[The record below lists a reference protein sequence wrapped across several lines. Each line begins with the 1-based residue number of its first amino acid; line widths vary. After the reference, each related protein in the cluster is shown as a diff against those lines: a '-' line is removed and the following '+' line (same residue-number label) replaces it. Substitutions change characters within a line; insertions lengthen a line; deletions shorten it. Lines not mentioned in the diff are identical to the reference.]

1 MKNLFNNLY
10 FFVLFLFFNAVGYAQ
25 LYPVQLT
32 PVFNSPYSVKI
43 SDYATS
49 MDTKMQLLINPTDI
63 SISQRR
69 VRLKLYIQGNGLNIQ
84 TSDYAQEQR
93 PIYING
99 GELQTLT
106 NVDIASLFRLE
117 NLQGISA
124 TQYANPLPEGMYN
137 FCFEMYDF
145 VTNQKIS
152 QKSCASLYLILNDPP
167 LLNTPQKNEQ
177 IASTEF
183 PNILFTWTPRQIN
196 ATNVS
201 YKFEL
206 KQLLDPTLDPQIGFQ
221 MSPTLYEET
230 LFSTAVLYNLSMPI
244 LTPGLRYAWRVRA
257 ISTTGLSEN
266 AVFKNDGYSEIYSFK
281 YTASCTAPTFLL
293 SESQSS
299 KSVKITWEGVP
310 EHTRYQVQYKKQG
323 VRNAQWFSSNSLNR
337 QSLITNLEPGVTYE
351 FRVGSSCDPAEDGVQ
366 SFTYS
371 NISTFTT
378 PTESN
383 GVPAYNCGIVPQIN
397 IQNQKPLTNLIQSE
411 TFRAGDFPVT
421 ILELRGENSP
431 YSGLGYIIV
440 PYLADTKIAV
450 EFKDIVINTDYQLI
464 SGVVETSYNPDWKN
478 VTDIEDFT
486 GEGKGGQI
494 EEKVPFIIKDIVINA
509 NGDIVVNGV
518 DGEQITIPGGKDT
531 VITDSGGLDAN
542 GKAIPPKVYNVDS
555 GGNGSN
561 EGVPV
566 AKGGKPSPEN
576 TDGVD
581 KSGQATAFTAKGI
594 SIAFSGN
601 GSKYAFDVMPE
612 GASAALK
619 KLYAKAGDNV
629 LPYKA
634 VLNGDSDTMLAT
646 VTLTDAKINL
656 DSIVFKTQNG
666 AKIDFTRND
675 KIFVLTVKG
684 SLTYAEEQIL
694 AIVKQGEKWQVI
706 GAFMLVHIS
715 PKDINVALVPTD
727 DVSAD
732 KLNVIIAETQRIY
745 SKIGVKINFKK
756 EAVLSIDKI
765 VSGNVIQTD
774 KNTITSTYS
783 AEQLK
788 INASYQGSR
797 DGYVLFIT
805 NKISSTKQDGY
816 MRLNGQFGYVFA
828 KANNGKENLAT
839 AAHEL
844 GHGIFKLEHPF
855 EQYKTAEGSTSFLM
869 DYSTTSTLLN
879 HLDWKQINDPAFKL
893 YAFQS
898 QSSGEKVDKEFVLK
912 EDGYFLTPAN
922 KLIKLSK
929 GTEIIF
935 TCDQPQSINNGAL
948 FSFKTPDG
956 VYWHS
961 TLNPNKGV
969 TETSFK
975 GYFKATAEGWDK
987 DKKTGNL
994 ISYSDSNFK
1003 YNSAGKYAVYII
1015 NMLSIDNQKKEYRI
1029 LKQEMQLIAQQI
1041 STTNSFIGNIT
1052 KLSYEGNNGLVE
1064 TISSTGCSTKPGEEN
1079 NDNIADISY
1088 KDYLAGLGKAANK
1101 GYREDLV
1108 EVNASESHLYD
1119 YSGVISAKE
1128 KLKVFAQIQ
1137 NISDTSG
1144 LVAKIFI
1151 TDAQTLPT
1159 KKKEVTDYLAKLS
1172 GSQIA
1177 VWVDFDSS
1185 GKATVKTIL
1194 GNSVSGS
1201 GNKDVNKFLALLSE
1215 VIPKFDGTYTY
1226 FNPLTAILDGVAS
1239 IVTKAKIPERFFNPE
1254 ITTKDYNPVL
1264 FYVSLVDPFAWSL
1277 LINDQV
1283 LAEWNISISNS
1294 KEVSMNHIYFAFKC
1308 GIWNGFVDQVKGLAE
1323 MAAIV
1328 TNIIDGGERAG
1339 EMWEGLK
1346 KLGIFC
1352 TSTTKDEVCIW
1363 SLIKKSHTGQS
1374 CQIAETVGYDVANI
1388 ITIAASFTKAGK
1400 IAQISQVM
1408 ESLDVINLIMKG
1420 AGKFINVTVK
1430 TTGTVIKFSYTVT
1443 KAFIKPGFKIVKG
1456 GVPYCVVFP
1465 IIIDLTENVDNAVNK
1480 ARELLKKAELDG
1492 QLTIVTPADMD
1503 GNVIAEIVVNGEKT
1517 KVLLNESEEKLR
1529 KSVGELIEEASET
1542 LLARLKKL
1550 GLTEDEIN
1558 NVLDKIGNSLDN
1570 TNKLTNILEKAPFKD
1585 DLAKLKDFL
1594 NDITQSA
1601 DLQDLIREGKDFS
1614 KEWYLLKKAGRDS
1627 KLLRSRATIES
1638 ISEIINDASMRK
1650 ILGSEMDDIM
1660 EKFITA
1666 HKDSGWGW
1674 NKFSLQEHMRM
1685 LKVIANKYEG
1695 VQGFNKS
1702 LRDALNNPNPSMQ
1715 DGLWHMMK
1723 DLEKRGIPREKI
1735 KAFDLEFDADDLP
1748 CLKCKFDVELN
1759 GTGNELKYLEYKS
1772 YKNPSK
1778 ISKPQF
1784 LNYISMVDNLEQLQ
1798 YVFNKS
1804 KLSLDEIKASM
1815 KDFLLNNSDSMFKPV
1830 SQGGIGKDKIK
1841 QLFEF
1846 GNFKFDNVTEFK
1858 NLLNKNES
1866 FRDNALKFVKT
1877 N

>member
-1 MKNLFNNLY
+1 MKNLFNNIYL
-10 FFVLFLFFNAVGYAQ
+10 FVLFLFFNAVGYAQ

-124 TQYANPLPEGMYN
+124 AQYANPLPEGMYN

-323 VRNAQWFSSNSLNR
+323 VRNAQWFSSNSLNK

-351 FRVGSSCDPAEDGVQ
+351 FRVGSSCDPAEDGIQ

-378 PTESN
+378 PIESS

-494 EEKVPFIIKDIVINA
+494 EEKVPFVIKDIIINA
-509 NGDIVVNGV
+509 NGDILVNGV

-531 VITDSGGLDAN
+531 VITDSGVVDKD
-542 GKAIPPKVYNVDS
+542 GKVVVPPKVYTVDS
-555 GGNGSN
+555 EGNGSN
-561 EGVPV
+561 QGVAV
-566 AKGGKPSPEN
+566 AEGGKPSPEN

-612 GASAALK
+612 NASAALK
-619 KLYAKAGDNV
+619 KLYAKAGDNI

-694 AIVKQGEKWQVI
+694 ATVKQGDKWQVI

-715 PKDINVALVPTD
+715 PKDVNVALVPTD
-727 DVSAD
+727 DVSAN
-732 KLNVIIAETQRIY
+732 KLNEIIAETQRIY

-756 EAVLSIDKI
+756 EAIFNIDKI
-765 VSGNVIQTD
+765 VSGNVIQTE

-805 NKISSTKQDGY
+805 NKTSSTKQDGY

-898 QSSGEKVDKEFVLK
+898 QNSGELVSGGSDGLENLVMILKSLGTDSFIKCSLCAGEKFEAVGGFDGSKGQYRKLSFKNNTYICLLASLKEGRKIDIITDDILVDKDDIAKYRSEFANLIEATKSVFENKQDLLAVISNNTDLVSCDVIYPFSNEICSGGKMVDDQTRLNISKELDACYYSEFV
-912 EDGYFLTPAN
+912 P
-922 KLIKLSK
+922 
-929 GTEIIF
+929 
-935 TCDQPQSINNGAL
+935 
-948 FSFKTPDG
+948 
-956 VYWHS
+956 
-961 TLNPNKGV
+961 
-969 TETSFK
+969 
-975 GYFKATAEGWDK
+975 
-987 DKKTGNL
+987 
-994 ISYSDSNFK
+994 
-1003 YNSAGKYAVYII
+1003 
-1015 NMLSIDNQKKEYRI
+1015 
-1029 LKQEMQLIAQQI
+1029 
-1041 STTNSFIGNIT
+1041 
-1052 KLSYEGNNGLVE
+1052 
-1064 TISSTGCSTKPGEEN
+1064 
-1079 NDNIADISY
+1079 
-1088 KDYLAGLGKAANK
+1088 
-1101 GYREDLV
+1101 
-1108 EVNASESHLYD
+1108 
-1119 YSGVISAKE
+1119 
-1128 KLKVFAQIQ
+1128 
-1137 NISDTSG
+1137 
-1144 LVAKIFI
+1144 
-1151 TDAQTLPT
+1151 
-1159 KKKEVTDYLAKLS
+1159 
-1172 GSQIA
+1172 
-1177 VWVDFDSS
+1177 
-1185 GKATVKTIL
+1185 
-1194 GNSVSGS
+1194 
-1201 GNKDVNKFLALLSE
+1201 
-1215 VIPKFDGTYTY
+1215 
-1226 FNPLTAILDGVAS
+1226 
-1239 IVTKAKIPERFFNPE
+1239 
-1254 ITTKDYNPVL
+1254 
-1264 FYVSLVDPFAWSL
+1264 
-1277 LINDQV
+1277 
-1283 LAEWNISISNS
+1283 
-1294 KEVSMNHIYFAFKC
+1294 
-1308 GIWNGFVDQVKGLAE
+1308 
-1323 MAAIV
+1323 
-1328 TNIIDGGERAG
+1328 
-1339 EMWEGLK
+1339 
-1346 KLGIFC
+1346 
-1352 TSTTKDEVCIW
+1352 
-1363 SLIKKSHTGQS
+1363 
-1374 CQIAETVGYDVANI
+1374 
-1388 ITIAASFTKAGK
+1388 
-1400 IAQISQVM
+1400 
-1408 ESLDVINLIMKG
+1408 
-1420 AGKFINVTVK
+1420 
-1430 TTGTVIKFSYTVT
+1430 
-1443 KAFIKPGFKIVKG
+1443 
-1456 GVPYCVVFP
+1456 
-1465 IIIDLTENVDNAVNK
+1465 
-1480 ARELLKKAELDG
+1480 
-1492 QLTIVTPADMD
+1492 
-1503 GNVIAEIVVNGEKT
+1503 
-1517 KVLLNESEEKLR
+1517 
-1529 KSVGELIEEASET
+1529 
-1542 LLARLKKL
+1542 
-1550 GLTEDEIN
+1550 
-1558 NVLDKIGNSLDN
+1558 
-1570 TNKLTNILEKAPFKD
+1570 
-1585 DLAKLKDFL
+1585 
-1594 NDITQSA
+1594 
-1601 DLQDLIREGKDFS
+1601 
-1614 KEWYLLKKAGRDS
+1614 
-1627 KLLRSRATIES
+1627 
-1638 ISEIINDASMRK
+1638 
-1650 ILGSEMDDIM
+1650 
-1660 EKFITA
+1660 
-1666 HKDSGWGW
+1666 
-1674 NKFSLQEHMRM
+1674 
-1685 LKVIANKYEG
+1685 KVIANNLKEIARNSRSNQGIELVSGGKVYKLNGDNAEEVKSPLSDDDIRNGKWNDATQDVKIRITQDKNGVFQYQAVGIRNTVAIASGKIAFQNIDASKLKRDLATYVENKANLFFQKYNVTKADLSPEKAG
-1695 VQGFNKS
+1695 VN
-1702 LRDALNNPNPSMQ
+1702 LNNDKEVFADGKKIEIDNKATFLKISSEGFGLLNTFLQTATVEESAYLRSTETTSTIHAPGLVTGTVESGATVVTDVTSLCNMVYDLSVDEKARTEMWTGLVKMKNAVEDEPSGVIPIFVQMLSGNTNDEWAEIANSQ
-1715 DGLWHMMK
+1715 TDEGKKGHLYS
-1723 DLEKRGIPREKI
+1723 RGVVTSVKSVIAGGALITKLPK
-1735 KAFDLEFDADDLP
+1735 LADDLVVKIKTVKDVINT
-1748 CLKCKFDVELN
+1748 LKHFNIAEEFAKGNKIVTNTIEWGTKSFKLKWERVGNKITFGDRSDLAKILGTTDNIEAHHIMPWKVCEGHEIVQLAALDGFHPNMVENGIGLEKYSKLVGEGMHGNHPAYDAYIKDRLTKYASMNPNLTPNEANVFLQKELIPELKTYISNAKNSELN
-1759 GTGNELKYLEYKS
+1759 LNEY
-1772 YKNPSK
+1772 
-1778 ISKPQF
+1778 
-1784 LNYISMVDNLEQLQ
+1784 
-1798 YVFNKS
+1798 
-1804 KLSLDEIKASM
+1804 
-1815 KDFLLNNSDSMFKPV
+1815 FKQV
-1830 SQGGIGKDKIK
+1830 
-1841 QLFEF
+1841 
-1846 GNFKFDNVTEFK
+1846 V
-1858 NLLNKNES
+1858 NKNANIS
-1866 FRDNALKFVKT
+1866 GY
-1877 N
+1877 